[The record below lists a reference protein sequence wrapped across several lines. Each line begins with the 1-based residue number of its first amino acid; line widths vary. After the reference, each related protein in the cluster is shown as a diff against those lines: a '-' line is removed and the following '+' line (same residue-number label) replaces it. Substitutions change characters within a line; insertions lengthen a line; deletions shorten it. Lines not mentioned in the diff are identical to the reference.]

1 MAQGGDVQSVTKER
15 AVAALRLA
23 DGALAVMQIAL
34 VVRAD
39 ECWVR
44 EPQAQSVSH
53 PWRALTGR
61 QRFNSNSRANDI
73 KTRNSLNPP
82 LSVQPMLVAI
92 VGFPLSS
99 GAYHTPCPKLP
110 GIQAQH
116 FLYFLPLPQGQGA
129 FLRILP

>member
-1 MAQGGDVQSVTKER
+1 MH
-15 AVAALRLA
+15 A
-23 DGALAVMQIAL
+23 DR

-73 KTRNSLNPP
+73 KTRNSMSQPP
-82 LSVQPMLVAI
+82 PAKPMLVAI
-92 VGFPLSS
+92 VGCPLSS
-99 GAYHTPCPKLP
+99 GAYHPPCPKLA
-110 GIQAQH
+110 GFHAQH